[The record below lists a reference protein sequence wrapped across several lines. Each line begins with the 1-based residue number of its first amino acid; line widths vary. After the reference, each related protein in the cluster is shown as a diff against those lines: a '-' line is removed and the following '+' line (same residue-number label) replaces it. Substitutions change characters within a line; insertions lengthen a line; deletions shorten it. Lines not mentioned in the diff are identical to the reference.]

1 MLLLRAFALPLVAL
15 PLVALALSAC
25 ALGAST
31 LGQVTPAVTLSPQ
44 PLPPPAPAR
53 LADPVPDGTVAVR
66 PGPFDD
72 RLSLTG
78 TRLSR
83 GTVDAS
89 LRVAP
94 GVREV
99 VVVQAV
105 ADFYDDAGRLL
116 GSTRQS
122 HASGRGEGGRSLP
135 LELAA
140 EPVYRS
146 RVSSAVL
153 SVPVLVDD

>member
-1 MLLLRAFALPLVAL
+1 MLPLRALAL
-15 PLVALALSAC
+15 PLVALALVAC
-25 ALGAST
+25 APAASP

-53 LADPVPDGTVAVR
+53 LAGPVADGTVAVR

-72 RLSLTG
+72 RLSLTA

-94 GVREV
+94 DVREV
-99 VVVQAV
+99 VVLQAV

-116 GSTRQS
+116 GTTRQS
-122 HASGRGEGGRSLP
+122 HASARGGSLP
-135 LELAA
+135 LEL
-140 EPVYRS
+140 PPSRS
-146 RVSSAVL
+146 TG
-153 SVPVLVDD
+153 PG

>member
-1 MLLLRAFALPLVAL
+1 MLLSRALALALAVPVA
-15 PLVALALSAC
+15 VLALSAC
-25 ALGAST
+25 APGVST
-31 LGQVTPAVTLSPQ
+31 LGQLTPAITLSPQ
-44 PLPPPAPAR
+44 PLPPPAPRR
-53 LADPVPDGTVAVR
+53 LAGPVPDGTVAVR
-66 PGPFDD
+66 PGRFDD
-72 RLSLTG
+72 RVALTG

-94 GVREV
+94 DVREV
-99 VVVQAV
+99 VVLQAV
-105 ADFYDDAGRLL
+105 ADFYDAGGVLL

-122 HASGRGEGGRSLP
+122 HASSVGDDGGSVP

-140 EPVYRS
+140 EPEYRA

-153 SVPVLVDD
+153 SVPVLVDG